1 MSNHP
6 YKRGYGSRINQP
18 GGPIFHCSGSLK
30 HTAQKQQKLLRSEKH
45 KIHSY
50 NVIGGHC
57 FSPEAE
63 QNEVCMRVNVHP
75 FDTNTNVSSSLF
87 K

>member
-1 MSNHP
+1 M
-6 YKRGYGSRINQP
+6 
-18 GGPIFHCSGSLK
+18 F
-30 HTAQKQQKLLRSEKH
+30 TAQVIEALLRSEEH

-63 QNEVCMRVNVHP
+63 ENEACMRINVHP